1 MSEEK
6 EPKGM
11 KTIWHFVG
19 LLMLIIGIIIFCSGC
34 YYYAYPPKNP
44 AEMYNLHP
52 DIWWGII
59 MSVFGGVLLWAFKG
73 VTVEG

>member
-1 MSEEK
+1 
-6 EPKGM
+6 M

-34 YYYAYPPKNP
+34 SYYAYPPRNP